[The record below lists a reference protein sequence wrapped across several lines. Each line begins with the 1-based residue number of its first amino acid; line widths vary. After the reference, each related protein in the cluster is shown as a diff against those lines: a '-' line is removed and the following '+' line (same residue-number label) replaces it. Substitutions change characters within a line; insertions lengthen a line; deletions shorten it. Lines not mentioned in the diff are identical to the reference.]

1 MVLDLMVPKPQWV
14 RTSHRDEGT
23 EAHGRQRR
31 EEPHPFSGPPWKE
44 RELTPMEAQEVPAL
58 NCPWIIPALSTALG
72 QVTVFPG
79 EHQGPGTPRDSPEVT
94 PMEGEALGAS

>member
-1 MVLDLMVPKPQWV
+1 
-14 RTSHRDEGT
+14 
-23 EAHGRQRR
+23 
-31 EEPHPFSGPPWKE
+31 
-44 RELTPMEAQEVPAL
+44 MEAQEVPAL

>member
-44 RELTPMEAQEVPAL
+44 RELTWMEAQEVPVP

-79 EHQGPGTPRDSPEVT
+79 EHGGPGTPRDSLEVT